1 MIAVRSLLAAG
12 LAFALSQIPASAE
25 TLRLTVFPGI
35 SNMAIF
41 AAQHNHFLDRYGLT
55 LDITNT
61 ANSGDLRE
69 GLADGRFDIAHAIVD
84 NAVALVDGGNKDI
97 AVVMGGHPGFSRL
110 FAQPEIGRIEDIKGK
125 IVAVD
130 APDTASALVIYK
142 ILQDRGIN
150 RGDYEVKE
158 VGATGLVLNGML
170 NDKSLAAA
178 ILGPPFSLRALRGGL
193 KDLGATS
200 ALIGAYQSDTAFVRR
215 SWAAA
220 NRQTL
225 VNYIKAYVAGV
236 RWSLDPANRTEAI
249 ALLESRLKLSH
260 ADAEE
265 TYAFLA
271 DPKTG
276 LARDAALNLE
286 GFKNVL
292 AIRRAV
298 TKDGRKDDA
307 ESYVD
312 LSYYI
317 EALKN

>member
-178 ILGPPFSLRALRGGL
+178 IL
-193 KDLGATS
+193 D
-200 ALIGAYQSDTAFVRR
+200 RR
-215 SWAAA
+215 SPCE
-220 NRQTL
+220 R
-225 VNYIKAYVAGV
+225 
-236 RWSLDPANRTEAI
+236 
-249 ALLESRLKLSH
+249 
-260 ADAEE
+260 
-265 TYAFLA
+265 YA
-271 DPKTG
+271 
-276 LARDAALNLE
+276 
-286 GFKNVL
+286 V
-292 AIRRAV
+292 V
-298 TKDGRKDDA
+298 
-307 ESYVD
+307 
-312 LSYYI
+312 
-317 EALKN
+317 